1 MCRHKKSLAKHQKS
15 SGRRTC
21 PLVRSQIKSIAYN
34 QTNPL
39 EPEIRRNCQ
48 MLDAALLGGLF
59 TVVWQA
65 ILGTQVNDAA
75 KHLCLTGIKKVSR
88 NGKIVN
94 HDLEKALKRSFL
106 KAQQQIASECHK
118 ELVEPSRRASKG
130 IVIYLPQHR
139 PDLEW
144 LDKKI
149 KQLKSELEKVDKET
163 VPSGIPIAGLD
174 EIELLL
180 TAADESKQNQVEKL
194 KQKLLE
200 VALENCDVAPY
211 KTKLEQELFALVSAY
226 FAQEIKENEKV
237 FQIFTGQT
245 LTRIDSRTQEM
256 YDWLEEIVEK
266 SRIVYQPIDWQD
278 ICQQIL
284 DEKEQQRLSS
294 NQLTFGNHQIDD
306 VYVPLGLVER
316 HKVTE
321 KRENLGAE
329 EGSDLYREKEVTQ
342 TFEHSEFLEQ
352 VIQQGISPKSNGK
365 RLGIIGEPGAGKTT
379 LLRQIANWVAAGI
392 SEAMVIWVSLADL
405 QGKELETY
413 LFDNWLVAA
422 IKRIGKAEATAD
434 IKDDFLAQFNADRVW
449 LVLDGADE
457 MAVGDGNPLAEIE
470 RQIRTGGCIQRAR
483 IVLSCRQ
490 NVWDAIGSALDSFDT
505 YRTLE
510 FSYPEQVEMF
520 IDKWFGTPLNPQFG
534 TPPNPPLVRGETREE
549 GDSLTPGFST
559 QATGEGDTLTPPF
572 LRGAGGALP
581 LSFPAQNTE
590 ETLTPSLARGAGGV
604 LSQQLREAL
613 AASGKERIRDLVKNP
628 LRCSLLCGT
637 WQSLDG
643 DLPDTKAKL
652 YQRFVTTLYQW
663 KKPQL
668 NWIQQQDLNA
678 ALGKLALSGML
689 NETSRF
695 QLRESVGYRVM
706 GASQFELACR
716 LGWLNLVARDG
727 ETLEGIYAFYHPT
740 FQEYFAAL
748 AVEDWHFF
756 LNHIPPEG
764 GHGGTA
770 PTGVYRI
777 FEKQWKEVILLWLGR
792 EEVGKEKK
800 EGFINRLVEFEDG
813 CGDFYN
819 YRAYFLAAAGIA
831 EFKDCSFADEIVSQV
846 IKWGFGYFNEEKKE
860 WQTYSDPIAEG
871 SRDILKETD
880 RGQCAIYHLVELMC
894 TSQIDKDTQIE
905 VVKELAEIGGS
916 NPVAMSGL
924 VELIGTSEDDNTWRS
939 AINSLGKID
948 KDNSVAISALVDLI
962 GTFQDKNTQRRAAV
976 SLGKI
981 CKDNV
986 VAIATLVDLIRNSD
1000 DNIARWQAADILGEI
1015 IKGKHFVLALSGL
1028 KDCLNSE
1035 VYENDFNRYKDRYPI
1050 IWVCAQNMTYPDF
1063 YQAWHT
1069 QPTNSPIPDN
1079 HRQNTDIPTLLK
1091 QLQPTDKTCPVPL
1104 NIRGLEGETDAS
1116 AIAQELCTQLYQ
1128 TIFPADTDIPAIR
1141 NAPEFKR
1148 LIPQLKNRLQKP
1160 HIALILHSCP
1170 CEDAL
1175 SSFTRKLADTQ
1186 MGIHIAWITDT
1197 PLELPLTG
1205 FAADGEDVLEAVQDW
1220 IGGIGA

>member
-1 MCRHKKSLAKHQKS
+1 
-15 SGRRTC
+15 
-21 PLVRSQIKSIAYN
+21 
-34 QTNPL
+34 
-39 EPEIRRNCQ
+39 

-163 VPSGIPIAGLD
+163 VPSGIPIEGLD

-180 TAADESKQNQVEKL
+180 TSADELKQNQVEL

-200 VALENCDVAPY
+200 VAIENCDVAPY

-256 YDWLEEIVEK
+256 YAWLEEIVEK
-266 SRIVYQPIDWQD
+266 SHIVYQPIDWQD

-413 LFDNWLVAA
+413 LFDSWLLAA

-434 IKDDFLAQFNADRVW
+434 IKDDFLEQFNADRVW

-490 NVWDAIGSALDSFDT
+490 NVWDAIGTALDSFDT

-534 TPPNPPLVRGETREE
+534 TPPNPPLGKGGDKRRRGLSYSRFLNA
-549 GDSLTPGFST
+549 GDRRRRHSNSPLLKGGWGGSSPFFPSPKYRRNSNSLLSKGGWGGAFST
-559 QATGEGDTLTPPF
+559 AT
-572 LRGAGGALP
+572 R
-581 LSFPAQNTE
+581 SI
-590 ETLTPSLARGAGGV
+590 S
-604 LSQQLREAL
+604 S
-613 AASGKERIRDLVKNP
+613 IRKRAN
-628 LRCSLLCGT
+628 
-637 WQSLDG
+637 
-643 DLPDTKAKL
+643 
-652 YQRFVTTLYQW
+652 
-663 KKPQL
+663 
-668 NWIQQQDLNA
+668 
-678 ALGKLALSGML
+678 
-689 NETSRF
+689 SRF
-695 QLRESVGYRVM
+695 SKKSPEMFVIVWHLAIVG
-706 GASQFELACR
+706 
-716 LGWLNLVARDG
+716 
-727 ETLEGIYAFYHPT
+727 
-740 FQEYFAAL
+740 
-748 AVEDWHFF
+748 
-756 LNHIPPEG
+756 
-764 GHGGTA
+764 
-770 PTGVYRI
+770 
-777 FEKQWKEVILLWLGR
+777 
-792 EEVGKEKK
+792 
-800 EGFINRLVEFEDG
+800 
-813 CGDFYN
+813 
-819 YRAYFLAAAGIA
+819 
-831 EFKDCSFADEIVSQV
+831 
-846 IKWGFGYFNEEKKE
+846 WGFAGY
-860 WQTYSDPIAEG
+860 
-871 SRDILKETD
+871 
-880 RGQCAIYHLVELMC
+880 
-894 TSQIDKDTQIE
+894 
-905 VVKELAEIGGS
+905 
-916 NPVAMSGL
+916 
-924 VELIGTSEDDNTWRS
+924 
-939 AINSLGKID
+939 
-948 KDNSVAISALVDLI
+948 
-962 GTFQDKNTQRRAAV
+962 
-976 SLGKI
+976 
-981 CKDNV
+981 
-986 VAIATLVDLIRNSD
+986 
-1000 DNIARWQAADILGEI
+1000 
-1015 IKGKHFVLALSGL
+1015 
-1028 KDCLNSE
+1028 
-1035 VYENDFNRYKDRYPI
+1035 
-1050 IWVCAQNMTYPDF
+1050 
-1063 YQAWHT
+1063 
-1069 QPTNSPIPDN
+1069 
-1079 HRQNTDIPTLLK
+1079 
-1091 QLQPTDKTCPVPL
+1091 
-1104 NIRGLEGETDAS
+1104 
-1116 AIAQELCTQLYQ
+1116 
-1128 TIFPADTDIPAIR
+1128 
-1141 NAPEFKR
+1141 
-1148 LIPQLKNRLQKP
+1148 
-1160 HIALILHSCP
+1160 
-1170 CEDAL
+1170 
-1175 SSFTRKLADTQ
+1175 
-1186 MGIHIAWITDT
+1186 
-1197 PLELPLTG
+1197 
-1205 FAADGEDVLEAVQDW
+1205 
-1220 IGGIGA
+1220 

>member
-1 MCRHKKSLAKHQKS
+1 
-15 SGRRTC
+15 
-21 PLVRSQIKSIAYN
+21 
-34 QTNPL
+34 
-39 EPEIRRNCQ
+39 
-48 MLDAALLGGLF
+48 
-59 TVVWQA
+59 
-65 ILGTQVNDAA
+65 
-75 KHLCLTGIKKVSR
+75 
-88 NGKIVN
+88 
-94 HDLEKALKRSFL
+94 
-106 KAQQQIASECHK
+106 
-118 ELVEPSRRASKG
+118 
-130 IVIYLPQHR
+130 
-139 PDLEW
+139 
-144 LDKKI
+144 
-149 KQLKSELEKVDKET
+149 
-163 VPSGIPIAGLD
+163 
-174 EIELLL
+174 
-180 TAADESKQNQVEKL
+180 
-194 KQKLLE
+194 
-200 VALENCDVAPY
+200 
-211 KTKLEQELFALVSAY
+211 
-226 FAQEIKENEKV
+226 
-237 FQIFTGQT
+237 
-245 LTRIDSRTQEM
+245 
-256 YDWLEEIVEK
+256 
-266 SRIVYQPIDWQD
+266 
-278 ICQQIL
+278 
-284 DEKEQQRLSS
+284 
-294 NQLTFGNHQIDD
+294 
-306 VYVPLGLVER
+306 
-316 HKVTE
+316 
-321 KRENLGAE
+321 
-329 EGSDLYREKEVTQ
+329 
-342 TFEHSEFLEQ
+342 
-352 VIQQGISPKSNGK
+352 
-365 RLGIIGEPGAGKTT
+365 
-379 LLRQIANWVAAGI
+379 
-392 SEAMVIWVSLADL
+392 
-405 QGKELETY
+405 
-413 LFDNWLVAA
+413 
-422 IKRIGKAEATAD
+422 
-434 IKDDFLAQFNADRVW
+434 
-449 LVLDGADE
+449 
-457 MAVGDGNPLAEIE
+457 
-470 RQIRTGGCIQRAR
+470 
-483 IVLSCRQ
+483 
-490 NVWDAIGSALDSFDT
+490 
-505 YRTLE
+505 
-510 FSYPEQVEMF
+510 
-520 IDKWFGTPLNPQFG
+520 
-534 TPPNPPLVRGETREE
+534 
-549 GDSLTPGFST
+549 
-559 QATGEGDTLTPPF
+559 
-572 LRGAGGALP
+572 
-581 LSFPAQNTE
+581 
-590 ETLTPSLARGAGGV
+590 
-604 LSQQLREAL
+604 
-613 AASGKERIRDLVKNP
+613 
-628 LRCSLLCGT
+628 
-637 WQSLDG
+637 
-643 DLPDTKAKL
+643 
-652 YQRFVTTLYQW
+652 
-663 KKPQL
+663 
-668 NWIQQQDLNA
+668 
-678 ALGKLALSGML
+678 ML

-706 GASQFELACR
+706 GASLFELACR

-764 GHGGTA
+764 GHGDTA
-770 PTGVYRI
+770 STGVYRI

-1091 QLQPTDKTCPVPL
+1091 QLQSTDKTFPVPL
-1104 NIRGLEGETDAS
+1104 NIRALEGETDIS

-1128 TIFPADTDIPAIR
+1128 AIFPTDTDIPAIR

-1170 CEDAL
+1170 CENAL
-1175 SSFTRKLADTQ
+1175 SSFTRKLADSQ